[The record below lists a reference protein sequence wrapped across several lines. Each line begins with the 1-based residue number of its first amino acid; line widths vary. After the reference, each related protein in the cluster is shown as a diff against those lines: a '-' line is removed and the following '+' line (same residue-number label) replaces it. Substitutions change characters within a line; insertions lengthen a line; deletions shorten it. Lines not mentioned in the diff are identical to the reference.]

1 MCVCDAEKKYVTVA
15 EVAEQYSVS
24 QLTVRRWIEAGKI
37 SAVKFGPKLVRVDL
51 DSIKS
56 FVQPVRS

>member
-1 MCVCDAEKKYVTVA
+1 MCACDAEKKYVTVA
-15 EVAEQYSVS
+15 EVAEQYSVG

-51 DSIKS
+51 DSVKS
-56 FVQPVRS
+56 FVQPVRP